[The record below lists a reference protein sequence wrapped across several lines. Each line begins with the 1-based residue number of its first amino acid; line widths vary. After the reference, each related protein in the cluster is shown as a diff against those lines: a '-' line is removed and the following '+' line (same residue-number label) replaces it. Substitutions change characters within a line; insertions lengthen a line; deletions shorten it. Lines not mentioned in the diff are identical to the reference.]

1 MPFKIAVRVSGSF
14 RAEEAE
20 VSMMLDMHCNKK
32 IITQV
37 FLFAKE
43 RIARLARKLMPMIG
57 ADGWMLQIWQKVLM
71 AAVRDTRKKNGIHSL
86 IARKFKVASWYIG
99 EIHYMPRTKM
109 STEPYGV
116 AFISTGCPPSL
127 VLVRQNYV

>member
-1 MPFKIAVRVSGSF
+1 MPLRIAVRVSGSF
-14 RAEEAE
+14 RAEAAE

-37 FLFAKE
+37 FLLAKE
-43 RIARLARKLMPMIG
+43 RTARLARKLMPMIG

-71 AAVRDTRKKNGIHSL
+71 PAVRDTKKKNGIHSL
-86 IARKFKVASWYIG
+86 IARMFKLASWYIG

-109 STEPYGV
+109 STALHGV
-116 AFISTGCPPSL
+116 ASFFDRMPP
-127 VLVRQNYV
+127 

>member
-1 MPFKIAVRVSGSF
+1 MAVRVSGSF

-43 RIARLARKLMPMIG
+43 RTARLARKLMPMIG

-86 IARKFKVASWYIG
+86 MWLL
-99 EIHYMPRTKM
+99 P
-109 STEPYGV
+109 
-116 AFISTGCPPSL
+116 
-127 VLVRQNYV
+127 

>member
-43 RIARLARKLMPMIG
+43 RTARLARKLMPMIG
-57 ADGWMLQIWQKVLM
+57 ADGCMLQIWQKVLM
-71 AAVRDTRKKNGIHSL
+71 PAVRDAKKKNGIHSL
-86 IARKFKVASWYIG
+86 IARMFKFT
-99 EIHYMPRTKM
+99 P
-109 STEPYGV
+109 
-116 AFISTGCPPSL
+116 
-127 VLVRQNYV
+127 

>member
-1 MPFKIAVRVSGSF
+1 MPFRIAVRVSGSF

-32 IITQV
+32 IITHV

-43 RIARLARKLMPMIG
+43 RTARLARKLMPIIG

-71 AAVRDTRKKNGIHSL
+71 PAVRDTRKKNGIHSL
-86 IARKFKVASWYIG
+86 IARKFKVASWYIC
-99 EIHYMPRTKM
+99 ENHYMPRTNM
-109 STEPYGV
+109 STELYGV
-116 AFISTGCPPSL
+116 AFISTGCPPGL
-127 VLVRQNYV
+127 AWEGRNVV

>member
-1 MPFKIAVRVSGSF
+1 MPLRIAVRVSGSF
-14 RAEEAE
+14 RAEAAE

-37 FLFAKE
+37 FLLAKE
-43 RIARLARKLMPMIG
+43 RTARLARKLMPMIG

-71 AAVRDTRKKNGIHSL
+71 PAVRDTKKKNGIHSL
-86 IARKFKVASWYIG
+86 IARMFKLASWYIG

-109 STEPYGV
+109 STELYGV
-116 AFISTGCPPSL
+116 AFISTGCLPC
-127 VLVRQNYV
+127 VVWMRQNYV